1 MPFINNWNYVIAA
14 YALTWVVLGG
24 YWIYVH
30 RTVRQAREELATAV
44 REGESQ

>member
-24 YWIYVH
+24 YWLYVH
-30 RTVRQAREELATAV
+30 RTVRRARADYATALK
-44 REGESQ
+44 EGDSR